1 MWPARARRH
10 DSILPVTN
18 SNQETPRPPYNE
30 WPINKAQI
38 QRGRIFRTLKAGPQ
52 QPIQDA
58 IKLAQR

>member
-1 MWPARARRH
+1 
-10 DSILPVTN
+10 VTN
-18 SNQETPRPPYNE
+18 SNQETPRPQYNE